1 MRGADRGD
9 EEACGAVRSSCLQCR
24 KINFPPDR
32 LGGEAHENS
41 SRSLLVDSNIFSPIS
56 CSRVYGVAS
65 CAGGRLVSGREDLLY
80 KRGLPYFGRL
90 RFSRVRGRERW
101 KRGAMI
107 CGPRARSPFL
117 SCGLVISNFQLS
129 LTGTVRALTALRVPA
144 RLKTAKGIFS

>member
-1 MRGADRGD
+1 M
-9 EEACGAVRSSCLQCR
+9 RSSCLQYR
-24 KINFPPDR
+24 KNYVTFFPIIR
-32 LGGEAHENS
+32 AERRTRTAV

-107 CGPRARSPFL
+107 CGPRARSPLL
-117 SCGLVISNFQLS
+117 SCGLVMSNFQLS